1 MGLHDIVKGVA
12 CSYSGIDLVLRGLQA
27 RAVKPDSW
35 RPRDGRLQVSDREQ
49 ILFGLQ
55 RIDEVG
61 FTPFDGH
68 LRSWLWGCGWEFEMG
83 MDSRKYSADFKAEAV
98 HLVMSSGESVAHVS
112 GDRGINQATLG
123 NWVLRWKQDHAGDAE
138 EEPLTP
144 ASRTGGP
151 DGGGA

>member
-1 MGLHDIVKGVA
+1 MG
-12 CSYSGIDLVLRGLQA
+12 R
-27 RAVKPDSW
+27 
-35 RPRDGRLQVSDREQ
+35 
-49 ILFGLQ
+49 
-55 RIDEVG
+55 
-61 FTPFDGH
+61 
-68 LRSWLWGCGWEFEMG
+68 
-83 MDSRKYSADFKAEAV
+83 DSRKYSADFKAEAV

-138 EEPLTP
+138 EEPFTP